1 MGGSTVLISFQQEKR
16 FRSVF
21 TDSAACNVYK
31 TLFTN
36 AVEIVSSDALA
47 TIAMATAVSIVNVKG
62 KMGFP
67 PFSLDPETLM
77 GNVDLSGERKMF
89 LFQTKHDFIVPDYNL
104 DLCVSAAKTSAANQ
118 GFNPDLKVQHFMDTV
133 QYPPGVT
140 LSRFNCANHLVSIR
154 NNDNKSSLSLTLDEP
169 SVANHISSESHMNN
183 DHSLLSDSNLGQTA
197 ANNNN
202 YNNYLIDPTISMMDE
217 DQQQHDFDTIN
228 QRILMQE
235 PEEHNGSI
243 ITTDNGTE
251 SQVGVLSEGQQQQQ
265 LLPSSQQQSSM
276 SSEVFSQTTKSNE
289 TQIPNENRNNI
300 LNSSGDLQQQL
311 KSSKRKRI
319 SVYVVGQE
327 RANLFLVARDDLLS
341 DKTCIELVEF
351 PVSTKSQGNINII
364 NSSSNL
370 LNSSSITNNVGD
382 RKIIYIHNTKMKCLY
397 ASISHQRNILA
408 FTHFFVSNNQVH
420 FQIFIVEINSTLSTS
435 DLKSEESISKFQ
447 KQQNRYV
454 FSPPQTSDMIFHC
467 VQFIH
472 PPQTA
477 DSNSS
482 FDTKSCRF
490 FLVTE
495 KQSIRM
501 FNISI
506 TESSSNF
513 FINIF
518 KKNQQSS
525 INIEELVIF
534 VKHFVWW
541 QYDPVRSLLYYMLV
555 REDMNNSRDSH
566 EMLNN
571 ELRKTCCSLRCIS
584 ISEKKPNQLFECL
597 IPVNIHR
604 SLLSDNLKMK
614 SDIIR
619 TPWRSGPS
627 SHDLNSHFQI
637 IRLENNG
644 ICLCQQQPKFS
655 NNLPDNYI
663 DAVIFILH
671 HKKKM
676 HFSVPVPSRYSRKH
690 PRLFF
695 GSCRD
700 TVIVYLPGWYLQI
713 IDCSKDHEPWPLM
726 NFIGHDTVPHLTHPI
741 AESRSKGKK
750 IEQALSLYSLSNST
764 NYILDLSRGYLYNY
778 DFNLDNMLNWI
789 VRLKKHQFFTP
800 QNFCDYDSVNIRK
813 ITIQFLHLA
822 ITHFRNN
829 IFTDRIIRTL
839 CEPFKTNC
847 GLCEEFLTL
856 VDDEVLFMEY
866 LIGAGYMELQGMIHS
881 STTQGSTTST
891 SVPDKE
897 FLRHIPISLLE
908 CGGESVF
915 VDSCYCEQNPFVS
928 TKIANVMGNTSFTR
942 SYDNIVRVSS
952 FPRDGAS
959 CALDLFKQVKSN
971 ISNDPKSIPLA
982 AYLVHNKNHIIQG
995 SASPSHP
1002 SGNVSPMKYL
1012 DEKHSTYAKKWYN
1025 FFHSR
1030 SDSAEDA
1037 FSSSFPE
1044 DEEEEEPQLT
1054 IPKKSPLSKK
1064 IDFYSEKSKTD
1075 FIDILSYFLLAN
1087 NPRYQAVELQ
1097 EYTSSGPTKATRM
1110 KTILDY
1116 TTTLFHLSQ
1125 HLFTTVTEILH
1136 TFNQKR
1142 KLEMLQL
1149 HSSMNNEINLEKSNT
1164 LEQPYPMWYF
1174 NLLQKLHVSLE
1185 ETNFPSPTGFQ
1196 EHFATVGVHLLPLST
1211 LSQYITRDLFVVTDQ
1226 VLAEVVKKQSQ
1237 QQKNS
1242 RNALHDNSKEWSYL
1256 MRTLIQKLH
1265 DKDFRD
1271 VYYYEKMLYALET
1284 DPSFSSVVSS
1294 EHFSEVINNTLLNY
1308 YHAVLVEH
1316 INNSVKASNVTN
1328 NKQRITVTPLDNL
1341 QFLEEFK
1348 RQREEH
1354 LDPSMYSTSL
1364 PLTYFLMA
1372 IKALN
1377 SSLLPKPTLLKT
1389 YYSAASPLDDSGS
1402 EEDSQNTSQNF
1413 YSLIQSVEY
1422 CSEENDNYVSFLKER
1437 SETILSLGGMK
1448 NLLK

>member
-1 MGGSTVLISFQQEKR
+1 MLKFQEVFALFGGSNSLGHQLSTTLIPAPSAQLGSIGGGGILTTTITTEENVNFSSSPLSDHQIQQASNVLIS
-16 FRSVF
+16 
-21 TDSAACNVYK
+21 NHY
-31 TLFTN
+31 TN
-36 AVEIVSSDALA
+36 
-47 TIAMATAVSIVNVKG
+47 
-62 KMGFP
+62 
-67 PFSLDPETLM
+67 ETR
-77 GNVDLSGERKMF
+77 NSETTKLS
-89 LFQTKHDFIVPDYNL
+89 P
-104 DLCVSAAKTSAANQ
+104 
-118 GFNPDLKVQHFMDTV
+118 
-133 QYPPGVT
+133 
-140 LSRFNCANHLVSIR
+140 
-154 NNDNKSSLSLTLDEP
+154 SLTLDGSEVMNTNNLSNPGENPNNEP
-169 SVANHISSESHMNN
+169 NSNL
-183 DHSLLSDSNLGQTA
+183 LLSEDSNLGRFSNT
-197 ANNNN
+197 NNNISSVASTEEDHQVQSHGFESAQQKPPTN
-202 YNNYLIDPTISMMDE
+202 RRIRSEEIVITTNNTDTSSESQIVISS
-217 DQQQHDFDTIN
+217 
-228 QRILMQE
+228 
-235 PEEHNGSI
+235 EEH
-243 ITTDNGTE
+243 
-251 SQVGVLSEGQQQQQ
+251 QQQQQ
-265 LLPSSQQQSSM
+265 QSSIMSSSDSQQQ
-276 SSEVFSQTTKSNE
+276 
-289 TQIPNENRNNI
+289 
-300 LNSSGDLQQQL
+300 QQHL

-319 SVYVVGQE
+319 SYYVVGQE
-327 RANLFLVARDDLLS
+327 RANLFLIARDDLLQE
-341 DKTCIELVEF
+341 KTCIELVEF
-351 PVSTKSQGNINII
+351 PLLNKTQGNNNMT
-364 NSSSNL
+364 NSNSNL
-370 LNSSSITNNVGD
+370 LNGSTDGNNTGD

-397 ASISHQRNILA
+397 ASISHQRNLLA
-408 FTHFFVSNNQVH
+408 FTHFFVSNNQIH
-420 FQIFIVEINSTLSTS
+420 FQIFIVEINSMLSAS
-435 DLKSEESISKFQ
+435 DLKSEDSISNFQ

-454 FSPPQTSDMIFHC
+454 FSPPQTSDSIFHC

-477 DSNSS
+477 DSNVS

-555 REDMNNSRDSH
+555 REDMNNSRDAH
-566 EMLNN
+566 EILNN
-571 ELRKTCCSLRCIS
+571 ELRKTNCSLRCIS

-604 SLLSDNLKMK
+604 SLLSDSPKMK

-619 TPWRSGPS
+619 MPWRSGPS
-627 SHDLNSHFQI
+627 SHDINSHFQI

-663 DAVIFILH
+663 DTVIFILH

-676 HFSVPVPSRYSRKH
+676 HFSVPVPARYSRKH

-726 NFIGHDTVPHLTHPI
+726 NFIGPDTVPHLTHPI
-741 AESRSKGKK
+741 AESKSKGKK

-764 NYILDLSRGYLYNY
+764 NYVLDLSRGYLYNY

-789 VRLKKHQFFTP
+789 VRLKKHQFITH

-822 ITHFRNN
+822 ITHFRNH
-829 IFTDRIIRTL
+829 IFTDRIVRTL

-847 GLCEEFLTL
+847 GMCDEFLTL

-866 LIGAGYMELQGMIHS
+866 LIGAGYMELQAIIHS
-881 STTQGSTTST
+881 SSTQGSTAST

-908 CGGESVF
+908 CGG
-915 VDSCYCEQNPFVS
+915 DSIFLDNFYCEQNPFVT
-928 TKIANVMGNTSFTR
+928 TKIGHVMGSTSFTR
-942 SYDNIVRVSS
+942 TYDAIVRVSS
-952 FPRDGAS
+952 FPRDGVS
-959 CALDLFKQVKSN
+959 CALDIFKQVKTN

-1002 SGNVSPMKYL
+1002 SGNVSPMKYFE
-1012 DEKHSTYAKKWYN
+1012 EKHSTYAKKWYN

-1030 SDSAEDA
+1030 SDSTEDA

-1044 DEEEEEPQLT
+1044 DEIDEEPQIT

-1075 FIDILSYFLLAN
+1075 FIDILSHFLLAN
-1087 NPRYQAVELQ
+1087 NSRYQAVELQ

-1116 TTTLFHLSQ
+1116 TTTLFQLSQ
-1125 HLFTTVTEILH
+1125 HLFTTLTEILH

-1142 KLEMLQL
+1142 KLEMMQKLSQNDNLDKSKSLQQ
-1149 HSSMNNEINLEKSNT
+1149 T
-1164 LEQPYPMWYF
+1164 YPMWYF

-1211 LSQYITRDLFVVTDQ
+1211 LSQYISRDLFIVTDQ

-1237 QQKNS
+1237 QFKNS
-1242 RNALHDNSKEWSYL
+1242 GTTRFGLYHHDNSKEWSYL
-1256 MRTLIQKLH
+1256 IRTLIQKLH
-1265 DKDFRD
+1265 DKDYRD
-1271 VYYYEKMLYALET
+1271 VYYYEKMLFALET
-1284 DPSFSSVVSS
+1284 DSSLSSIVSS

-1316 INNSVKASNVTN
+1316 IYNSVKTSNVN
-1328 NKQRITVTPLDNL
+1328 NKQRIVVTPLDNL

-1354 LDPSMYSTSL
+1354 LDQSLYSTSL

-1372 IKALN
+1372 IKSLN
-1377 SSLLPKPTLLKT
+1377 STLLPKPTLLKT
-1389 YYSAASPLDDSGS
+1389 YYSATSPLDDSGG
-1402 EEDSQNTSQNF
+1402 EEDTHPNTSQTF

-1422 CSEENDNYVSFLKER
+1422 CSEESENFVSFLKEK
-1437 SETILSLGGMK
+1437 SETILSLGGMNK
-1448 NLLK
+1448 LLK